1 LSRAIVIWAKAP
13 IPGFVKTRLCP
24 PLTYEQAA
32 GLQQAMTLDKVR
44 QALIIAEATV
54 YVASYPPEG
63 LTSLMLP
70 EQVTRMP
77 QEGDSLEERLCNCLA
92 TMRRAGHRHIILSDS
107 DSPTLPSKAFAEA
120 FRALEDGNDICICPA
135 EDGGYCFIALAKSQP
150 EILIDVPWSTNHV
163 VRHTICR
170 SMELGLRT
178 SVLHPG
184 FDVDDASSLA
194 RLAHALQDRETQRIA
209 SATYGWVRSNLSP
222 QLVVVPSAPSLP
234 NLVPVTQI

>member
-1 LSRAIVIWAKAP
+1 MSRAIVIWAKAP
-13 IPGFVKTRLCP
+13 IPGLVKTRLCP

-44 QALIIAEATV
+44 QALTVAEATV
-54 YVASYPPEG
+54 YVASYPPEE
-63 LTSLMLP
+63 LSSLMLP
-70 EQVTRMP
+70 EQVTRIP

-92 TMRRAGHRHIILSDS
+92 TMRRAGHRHIIFSDS
-107 DSPTLPSKAFAEA
+107 DSPTLSHEAFTEA

-135 EDGGYCFIALAKSQP
+135 EDGGYCFIAMAKSHP
-150 EILIDVPWSTNHV
+150 KILIDVPWSTNHV
-163 VRHTICR
+163 VRHTVCR

-194 RLAHALQDRETQRIA
+194 RLAHELEDRQTQHIA
-209 SATYGWVRSNLSP
+209 AVTYAWLRSNLSP
-222 QLVVVPSAPSLP
+222 QLVVASSPQSLP
-234 NLVPVTQI
+234 ELAPVTQI